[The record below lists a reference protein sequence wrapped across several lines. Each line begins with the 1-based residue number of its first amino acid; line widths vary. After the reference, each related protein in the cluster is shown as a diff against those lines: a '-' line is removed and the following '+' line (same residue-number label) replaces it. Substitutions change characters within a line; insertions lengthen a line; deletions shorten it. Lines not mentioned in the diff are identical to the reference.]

1 MNVLKAALDS
11 KVRRVVV
18 TSSALTIYNFLE
30 ETDKNYTFSEKD
42 RVPAE
47 KAGMAYQK
55 SKILAEKAAWD
66 FYEQHKRSGKC
77 FELITLHPG
86 FVMGPPLTVSG
97 CTSVAMFSSLF
108 AQEKTNSFATPA
120 CDVRDVALAHIRA
133 AQIPEAAGQRILV
146 LSSTNQLTNT
156 FITDTLRKAG
166 YKAAQVDDNSDPLG
180 NNKPKFDN
188 SKMRNILK
196 IQPIEL
202 KKSILDMAE
211 SLVRFGVIKN

>member
-1 MNVLKAALDS
+1 MLKAALDS

-77 FELITLHPG
+77 FELITIHPG
-86 FVMGPPLTVSG
+86 FVMGPQQSFIVTH
-97 CTSVAMFSSLF
+97 MFTTDRIRLCSNYF
-108 AQEKTNSFATPA
+108 FV
-120 CDVRDVALAHIRA
+120 VRR
-133 AQIPEAAGQRILV
+133 
-146 LSSTNQLTNT
+146 
-156 FITDTLRKAG
+156 
-166 YKAAQVDDNSDPLG
+166 YKL
-180 NNKPKFDN
+180 
-188 SKMRNILK
+188 
-196 IQPIEL
+196 
-202 KKSILDMAE
+202 
-211 SLVRFGVIKN
+211 